1 MTDRGNAG
9 GGGMTGATGDLT
21 PDDTSESFT
30 PGERREVEGKSRA
43 DVTLGAGGPAGPE
56 RSGSV
61 GSDDLEEEQERF

>member
-21 PDDTSESFT
+21 PDDTSDSFT
-30 PGERREVEGKSRA
+30 PGERREVEGTSRA
-43 DVTLGAGGPAGPE
+43 DVTLGVGGSAEPE

-61 GSDDLEEEQERF
+61 GGDDLEEEQERF